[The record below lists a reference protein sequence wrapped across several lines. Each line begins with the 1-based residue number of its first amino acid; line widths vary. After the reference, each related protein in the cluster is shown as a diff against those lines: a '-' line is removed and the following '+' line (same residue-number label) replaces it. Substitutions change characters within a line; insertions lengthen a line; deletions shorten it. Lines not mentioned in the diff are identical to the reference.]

1 MALLC
6 LTSCVDTKIR
16 YLGYTTGWKYA
27 SPKVMSPSDF
37 AAYFKEQKEL
47 EEAWDNAVTS
57 YWYGYFLSHDDLPL
71 LDRWHSSSYGLN
83 LSDRNPSN
91 GLDLGPSRPLKC
103 AMIVKNKG
111 FTIHR
116 HVGSRYRF
124 ASSKDLEFCPE
135 GYISACDIDQLEME
149 LRALTQKTLYRML
162 NIMRKDMFVHDVYC
176 DRFYPFLSDA
186 IKDTI
191 KSVRVRRKFTDL
203 GGWQMLKPTEGLDE
217 KRGDY
222 FVVYSGDDWFE
233 IPAPD
238 GRGSTHVKVGY
249 AGKYLNAKIVGV
261 KNEKFGID
269 IYDTNYDKRYNN
281 KMITLTPYDDEN
293 CLFMYMKFLCPIAN
307 KKMGK
312 DKLVFHEDFVKFKEQ
327 VVARETAFVHEFYD
341 KLRSSDNNVKKVMR
355 KYRYQ
360 MARYFANIIDAHIND
375 NYKGVDLF
383 LPCNF
388 DEFAANGYT
397 VEYMGEDCFKVTAG
411 GNSVFL
417 KVVLYGK
424 NQTPA
429 IMGVINRVEDIDYC
443 PDRFP
448 WPKSVKE

>member
-1 MALLC
+1 MCIIALLYF
-6 LTSCVDTKIR
+6 TSCVDTKIR

-47 EEAWDNAVTS
+47 EEAWDNAITS
-57 YWYGYFLSHDDLPL
+57 YWYGHLLSGNRGQVPYY
-71 LDRWHSSSYGLN
+71 SGAKE
-83 LSDRNPSN
+83 
-91 GLDLGPSRPLKC
+91 LDLGPSRLLKC
-103 AMIVKNKG
+103 AMIIKNRG

-116 HVGSRYRF
+116 HAGSWSWF
-124 ASSKDLEFCPE
+124 VSSNKDSEFCPE

-217 KRGDY
+217 KKGDY

-233 IPAPD
+233 IPDPN

-443 PDRFP
+443 PDRFT